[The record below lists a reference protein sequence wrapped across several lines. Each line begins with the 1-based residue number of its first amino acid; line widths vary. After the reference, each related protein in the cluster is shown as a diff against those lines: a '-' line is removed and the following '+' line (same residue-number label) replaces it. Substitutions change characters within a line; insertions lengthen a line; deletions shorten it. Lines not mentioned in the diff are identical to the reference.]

1 MASLHNVRTFVAVL
15 VGVTF
20 ASTVFAADP
29 ALFEARVAPILEEHC
44 VECHGPEKHKGKLR
58 LDSFEALIAGGESDA
73 VVEAGDP
80 KASELFRRITLPET
94 DEDVMPSDGKPH
106 LSGNEIKVIELW
118 IAGGASPTKPVGE
131 FVGLPPPKA
140 PKPPYVPLTP
150 DWRPQAA
157 EVSALATTLHVRLVP
172 RSRIATDG
180 LILRT
185 ASAPG
190 RCDDAVLAK
199 LAPFAPYIVEVE
211 LARTKVTD
219 DGVAMLGTFEN
230 LQSVDLTRTRVTAKG
245 LAALAQLTK
254 LQSVNLTNTGVDD
267 AAVAPLRGVPSIK
280 RLWLFG
286 TKATAFEA
294 PAATVAGGL

>member
-1 MASLHNVRTFVAVL
+1 MKFFLAALLTATS
-15 VGVTF
+15 
-20 ASTVFAADP
+20 ASTAFSAEP

-58 LDSFEALIAGGESDA
+58 LDSFEALIVGGESDE
-73 VVEAGDP
+73 VVTAGDP

-106 LSGNEIKVIELW
+106 LSSNEIKVIELW
-118 IAGGASPTKPVGE
+118 IAGGASPTKRVGE
-131 FVGLPPPKA
+131 FAGLPPPKA

-150 DWRPQAA
+150 DWRPHAA
-157 EVSALATTLHVRLVP
+157 ELTALANSLHVRLVP

-180 LILRT
+180 LVLRT

-199 LAPFAPYIVEVE
+199 LARFAPFIAEAE

-219 DGVAMLGTFEN
+219 EGVAILGTFEN
-230 LQSVDLTRTRVTAKG
+230 LVSVDLTRTKVTAKG
-245 LAALAQLTK
+245 LAALAQSKK
-254 LQSVNLTNTGVDD
+254 LQSVNLTNTAVDD
-267 AAVAPLRGVPSIK
+267 AAVAPLRAAHSIK

-294 PAATVAGGL
+294 PVTAVAGEL